1 MTDNITTWL
10 CNGETGLSS
19 KCMARVTLGR
29 DAEDRSGCVDHP
41 RDPAD
46 LNRCIKLVKAAPE
59 VRESF
64 PKIAELSPEWKA
76 VIDNWDGLVAMF
88 HKEAG
93 EDWSKKRLAYKTY
106 EFMQNLF
113 REARK

>member
-10 CNGETGLSS
+10 CLGETGLSS
-19 KCMARVTLGR
+19 KCMARAALGR

-59 VRESF
+59 VREAL
-64 PKIAELSPEWKA
+64 PKIAKLSPEWKA
-76 VIDNWDGLVAMF
+76 VIDNWDDLVAMF
-88 HKEAG
+88 HEEAG
-93 EDWSKKRLAYKTY
+93 EDWSKSRSAHKTY
-106 EFMQNLF
+106 DFMQTLF
-113 REARK
+113 RGARK